1 LEAREQEYAQGVSVD
16 KFGKVT
22 IDAGSKNQIMDKY
35 KNSLEGE

>member
-1 LEAREQEYAQGVSVD
+1 MD

-35 KNSLEGE
+35 KHSLEGEQEAK